1 MAPIKADLHAVTSLL
16 FDREETRSGPT
27 SSIVVL
33 LGNLLKDCLLR
44 LYLTYNVIEYTTK
57 QLIELGINELF
68 S

>member
-1 MAPIKADLHAVTSLL
+1 MIEL

-33 LGNLLKDCLLR
+33 ILGNLLKDCLLR

-57 QLIELGINELF
+57 QLIELVIN
-68 S
+68 